1 MRKID
6 GLFDSCIESYR
17 RLKNINGKINPVI
30 SITVSNENCE
40 DIEKIYEFLSID
52 MNIESIK
59 CTIVRDEG
67 IFKTPESKKKKIYD
81 AYIKLKDKIKK
92 DINNN
97 KIKNYDSSS
106 LQGRL
111 HNKKEIISWDLVKK
125 IYMENTYVSP
135 CHAGSL
141 FGIISADGIVYPCE
155 ILDKK
160 KLGNLRDNEMN
171 FMKIW
176 RNKETK
182 IQLQT

>member
-67 IFKTPESKKKKIYD
+67 I
-81 AYIKLKDKIKK
+81 L
-92 DINNN
+92 
-97 KIKNYDSSS
+97 
-106 LQGRL
+106 
-111 HNKKEIISWDLVKK
+111 
-125 IYMENTYVSP
+125 NT
-135 CHAGSL
+135 
-141 FGIISADGIVYPCE
+141 
-155 ILDKK
+155 
-160 KLGNLRDNEMN
+160 
-171 FMKIW
+171 
-176 RNKETK
+176 
-182 IQLQT
+182 